1 MFKKIVFFT
10 LFCTFGFASNFD
22 YKLKPQKVSE
32 NIWCFFGKTEVPS
45 KENGGFMANSCY
57 IKAKDSYILIDT
69 GANYN
74 FAKQA
79 YEAMQK
85 IEDLK
90 VSTIII
96 THEHDDHWMGNSF
109 YKDRFNSTIYA
120 PKSINENYNEN
131 SKPRIFEIL
140 DKNEMENTKVIK
152 ADVVVS
158 DEKVINISDK
168 TIKIIPT
175 KLTAHTK
182 DDLIVYLPD
191 EKVIFTGD
199 IIMNQRVTSNRD
211 GSVIGTLKA
220 IDLIN
225 SYDWNTLIAGHGTI
239 TDKKATDFTTKYF
252 TLLKTRVL
260 EAIEAGITADEIS
273 KVVTMDDFKDV
284 AMFYELNSR
293 NVFDAFREFEF
304 YDEE

>member
-1 MFKKIVFFT
+1 MFKKIVFFV
-10 LFCTFGFASNFD
+10 LFCSFGFASNFD
-22 YKLKPQKVSE
+22 YKLKPQKVNE

-57 IKAKDSYILIDT
+57 IKVKDSYILVDT

-273 KVVTMDDFKDV
+273 KVVTMDDFKDI
-284 AMFYELNSR
+284 AMFDELNSR
-293 NVFDAFREFEF
+293 NVFDAFRELEF

>member
-273 KVVTMDDFKDV
+273 KVVIMDDFKDI
-284 AMFYELNSR
+284 AMFDELNSR
-293 NVFDAFREFEF
+293 NVFDAFRELEF

>member
-57 IKAKDSYILIDT
+57 IKAKDSYILVDT

-109 YKDRFNSTIYA
+109 YKDRFNSIIYA

-182 DDLIVYLPD
+182 DDLIVYLLD

-293 NVFDAFREFEF
+293 NVFDAFRELEF

>member
-158 DEKVINISDK
+158 DGKVINISDK

-273 KVVTMDDFKDV
+273 KVVTMDDFKDI
-284 AMFYELNSR
+284 AMFDELNSR
-293 NVFDAFREFEF
+293 NVFDAFRELEF

>member
-1 MFKKIVFFT
+1 MFKKIVFFV
-10 LFCTFGFASNFD
+10 LFCSFGFASNFD

-284 AMFYELNSR
+284 AMFDELNSR
-293 NVFDAFREFEF
+293 NVFDAFRELEF
-304 YDEE
+304 Y

>member
-57 IKAKDSYILIDT
+57 IKAKDSYILVDT

-109 YKDRFNSTIYA
+109 YKDRFNSIIYA

-284 AMFYELNSR
+284 AMFGELNSR
-293 NVFDAFREFEF
+293 NVFDAFRELEF

>member
-90 VSTIII
+90 VGTIII

-273 KVVTMDDFKDV
+273 KVVTMDDFKDI
-284 AMFYELNSR
+284 AMFDELNSR
-293 NVFDAFREFEF
+293 NVFDAFRELEF

>member
-1 MFKKIVFFT
+1 MFKNIVFLT
-10 LFCTFGFASNFD
+10 LLCSFGFASNFD

-273 KVVTMDDFKDV
+273 KVVTMDDFKDI
-284 AMFYELNSR
+284 AMFDELNSR
-293 NVFDAFREFEF
+293 NVFDAFRELEF

>member
-225 SYDWNTLIAGHGTI
+225 SYDWNTLIAGHGSI

-273 KVVTMDDFKDV
+273 KVVTMDDFKDI
-284 AMFYELNSR
+284 AMFDELNSR
-293 NVFDAFREFEF
+293 NVFDAFRELEF

>member
-191 EKVIFTGD
+191 EKVIFKGD

-284 AMFYELNSR
+284 AMFDELNSR
-293 NVFDAFREFEF
+293 NVFDAFRELEF

>member
-1 MFKKIVFFT
+1 MFKKIVFFV
-10 LFCTFGFASNFD
+10 LFCSFGFASNFD

-284 AMFYELNSR
+284 AMFGELNSR
-293 NVFDAFREFEF
+293 NVFDAFRELEF

>member
-57 IKAKDSYILIDT
+57 IKAKDSYILKDT

-211 GSVIGTLKA
+211 GSVVGTLKA

-284 AMFYELNSR
+284 AMFDELNSR
-293 NVFDAFREFEF
+293 NVFDAFRELEF

>member
-1 MFKKIVFFT
+1 MFKKIVFFV
-10 LFCTFGFASNFD
+10 LFCSFGFASNFD

-168 TIKIIPT
+168 TIKIIPI

-273 KVVTMDDFKDV
+273 KVVTMDDFKDI
-284 AMFYELNSR
+284 AMFDELNSR
-293 NVFDAFREFEF
+293 NVFDAFRELEF

>member
-1 MFKKIVFFT
+1 MFKKIVFFV
-10 LFCTFGFASNFD
+10 LFCSFGFASNFD

-57 IKAKDSYILIDT
+57 IKAKDSYILVDT

-109 YKDRFNSTIYA
+109 YKDRFNSIIYA

-284 AMFYELNSR
+284 AMFDELNSR
-293 NVFDAFREFEF
+293 NVFDAFRELEF

>member
-1 MFKKIVFFT
+1 MFKKIVFFV
-10 LFCTFGFASNFD
+10 LFCSFGFASNFD

-273 KVVTMDDFKDV
+273 KVVTMDDFKDI
-284 AMFYELNSR
+284 AMFDELNSR
-293 NVFDAFREFEF
+293 NVFDAFRELEF

>member
-1 MFKKIVFFT
+1 MFKKIVFFV
-10 LFCTFGFASNFD
+10 LFCSFGFALNFD

-182 DDLIVYLPD
+182 DDLIVYLSD

-273 KVVTMDDFKDV
+273 KVVTMDDFKDI
-284 AMFYELNSR
+284 AMFDELNSR
-293 NVFDAFREFEF
+293 NVFDAFRELEF

>member
-1 MFKKIVFFT
+1 MFKKIVFFA

-191 EKVIFTGD
+191 EKVIFTCD

-273 KVVTMDDFKDV
+273 KVVTMDDFKDI
-284 AMFYELNSR
+284 AMFDELNSR
-293 NVFDAFREFEF
+293 NVFDAFRELEF

>member
-239 TDKKATDFTTKYF
+239 TDKKATDFTIKYF

-284 AMFYELNSR
+284 AMFDELNSR
-293 NVFDAFREFEF
+293 NVFDAFRELEF

>member
-1 MFKKIVFFT
+1 MFKKIVFFV
-10 LFCTFGFASNFD
+10 LFCSFGFASNFD

-239 TDKKATDFTTKYF
+239 TDKKATDFTIKYF

-273 KVVTMDDFKDV
+273 KVVTMDDFKDI
-284 AMFYELNSR
+284 AMFDELNSR
-293 NVFDAFREFEF
+293 NVFDAFRELEF

>member
-45 KENGGFMANSCY
+45 KDNGGFMANSCY

-273 KVVTMDDFKDV
+273 KVVTMDDFKDI
-284 AMFYELNSR
+284 AMFDELNSR
-293 NVFDAFREFEF
+293 NVFDAFRELEF

>member
-57 IKAKDSYILIDT
+57 IKAKDSYILVDT

-273 KVVTMDDFKDV
+273 KVVTMDDFKDI
-284 AMFYELNSR
+284 AMFDELNSR
-293 NVFDAFREFEF
+293 NVFDAFRELEF

>member
-32 NIWCFFGKTEVPS
+32 DIWCFFGKTEVPS

-273 KVVTMDDFKDV
+273 KVVTMDDFKDI
-284 AMFYELNSR
+284 AMFDELNSR
-293 NVFDAFREFEF
+293 NVFDAFRELEF

>member
-10 LFCTFGFASNFD
+10 LFCSFGFASNFD

-273 KVVTMDDFKDV
+273 KVVTMNDFKDV
-284 AMFYELNSR
+284 AMFDELNSR
-293 NVFDAFREFEF
+293 NVFDAFRELEF

>member
-1 MFKKIVFFT
+1 MFKKIVFFV
-10 LFCTFGFASNFD
+10 LFCSFGFASNFD

-158 DEKVINISDK
+158 DEKFINISDK

-175 KLTAHTK
+175 KLIAHTK

-273 KVVTMDDFKDV
+273 KVVTMDDFKDI
-284 AMFYELNSR
+284 AMFDELNSR
-293 NVFDAFREFEF
+293 NVFDAFRELEF

>member
-57 IKAKDSYILIDT
+57 IKAKDSYILVDT

-220 IDLIN
+220 INLIN

-273 KVVTMDDFKDV
+273 KVVTMDDFKDI
-284 AMFYELNSR
+284 AMFDELNSR
-293 NVFDAFREFEF
+293 NVFDAFRELEF

>member
-273 KVVTMDDFKDV
+273 KVVTMDDFKDI
-284 AMFYELNSR
+284 AMFDELNSR
-293 NVFDAFREFEF
+293 NVFDAFRELEF

>member
-10 LFCTFGFASNFD
+10 LFCSFGFASNFD

-57 IKAKDSYILIDT
+57 IKAKDSYILVDT

-109 YKDRFNSTIYA
+109 YKDRFNSIIYA

-225 SYDWNTLIAGHGTI
+225 SYDWNSLIAGHGTI

-284 AMFYELNSR
+284 AMFDELNSR
-293 NVFDAFREFEF
+293 NVFDAFRELEF

>member
-1 MFKKIVFFT
+1 MFKKIVFFA

-32 NIWCFFGKTEVPS
+32 NIWCFLGKTEVPS

-152 ADVVVS
+152 ADFVVS

-273 KVVTMDDFKDV
+273 KVVTMDDFKDI
-284 AMFYELNSR
+284 AMFDELNSR
-293 NVFDAFREFEF
+293 NVFDAFRELEF

>member
-10 LFCTFGFASNFD
+10 LFCSFGFASNFD

-273 KVVTMDDFKDV
+273 KVVTMDDFKDI
-284 AMFYELNSR
+284 AMFDELNSR
-293 NVFDAFREFEF
+293 NVFDAFRELEF

>member
-1 MFKKIVFFT
+1 MFKKIVFFV
-10 LFCTFGFASNFD
+10 LFCSFGFASNFD

-69 GANYN
+69 GTNYN

-109 YKDRFNSTIYA
+109 YKDRFNSIIYA

-175 KLTAHTK
+175 KLIAHTK

-273 KVVTMDDFKDV
+273 KVVTMDDFKDI
-284 AMFYELNSR
+284 AMFDELNSR
-293 NVFDAFREFEF
+293 NVFDAFRELEF

>member
-1 MFKKIVFFT
+1 MFKKIVFFV
-10 LFCTFGFASNFD
+10 LFCSFGFASNFD

-152 ADVVVS
+152 ADVVVN

-273 KVVTMDDFKDV
+273 KVVTMDDFKDI
-284 AMFYELNSR
+284 AMFDELNSR
-293 NVFDAFREFEF
+293 NVFDAFRELEF

>member
-1 MFKKIVFFT
+1 MFKKIVFFV
-10 LFCTFGFASNFD
+10 LFCSFGFASNFD

-273 KVVTMDDFKDV
+273 KVVIMDDFKDV
-284 AMFYELNSR
+284 AMFDELNSR
-293 NVFDAFREFEF
+293 NVFDAFRELEF

>member
-140 DKNEMENTKVIK
+140 GKNEMENTKVIK

-284 AMFYELNSR
+284 AMFDELNSR
-293 NVFDAFREFEF
+293 NVFDAFRELEF

>member
-1 MFKKIVFFT
+1 MFKKIVFFV
-10 LFCTFGFASNFD
+10 LFCSFGFASNFD

-45 KENGGFMANSCY
+45 KQNGGFMANSCY

-152 ADVVVS
+152 ADFVVS

-273 KVVTMDDFKDV
+273 KVVTMDDFKDI
-284 AMFYELNSR
+284 AMFDELNSR
-293 NVFDAFREFEF
+293 NVFDAFRELEF

>member
-10 LFCTFGFASNFD
+10 LFCTFGFSSNFD

-284 AMFYELNSR
+284 AMFDELNSR
-293 NVFDAFREFEF
+293 NVFDAFRELEF

>member
-211 GSVIGTLKA
+211 GSVIGSLKA
-220 IDLIN
+220 IDMIN
-225 SYDWNTLIAGHGTI
+225 ANKWDYLVSGHGLDTSKTAI
-239 TDKKATDFTTKYF
+239 NEATEYF
-252 TLLKTRVL
+252 SLLKERVL
-260 EAIEAGITADEIS
+260 EAIENDTTGTEIT
-273 KVVTMDDFKDV
+273 KVVTMDEFKDKPL
-284 AMFYELNSR
+284 YGELNSK
-293 NVFDAFREFEF
+293 NVYDAFRELEF
-304 YDEE
+304 YEED

>member
-1 MFKKIVFFT
+1 MFKKIVFFA

-182 DDLIVYLPD
+182 DDLIVYLLD

-273 KVVTMDDFKDV
+273 KVVTMDDFKDI
-284 AMFYELNSR
+284 AMFDELNSR
-293 NVFDAFREFEF
+293 NVFDAFRELEF

>member
-260 EAIEAGITADEIS
+260 EAIEAGTTADEIS

-284 AMFYELNSR
+284 AMFGELNSR
-293 NVFDAFREFEF
+293 NVFDAFRELEF

>member
-1 MFKKIVFFT
+1 MFKKIVFFV
-10 LFCTFGFASNFD
+10 LFCSFGFASNFD

-45 KENGGFMANSCY
+45 KDNGGFMANSCY
-57 IKAKDSYILIDT
+57 IKAKDSYILVDT

-109 YKDRFNSTIYA
+109 YKDRFNSIIYA

-284 AMFYELNSR
+284 AMFDELNSR
-293 NVFDAFREFEF
+293 NVFDAFRELEF